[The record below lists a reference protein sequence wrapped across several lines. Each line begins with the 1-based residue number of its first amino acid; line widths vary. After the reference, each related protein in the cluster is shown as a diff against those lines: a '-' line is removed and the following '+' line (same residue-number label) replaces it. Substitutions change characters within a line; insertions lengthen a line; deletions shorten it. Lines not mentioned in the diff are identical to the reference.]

1 LTRLVVEVEEEQQQY
16 VPFKTITFFFPYHK
30 YRVFPEDVSN
40 NNGNDTIDDFNPAQG
55 DIKGSDCEVA

>member
-30 YRVFPEDVSN
+30 YRVFQKTYQITTEMIRSMISIQLKV
-40 NNGNDTIDDFNPAQG
+40 I
-55 DIKGSDCEVA
+55 